1 MIVEDPDTPGGQRAK
16 LLDFGIAKL
25 LEDSLTGEAT
35 NRTPTEAVLGT
46 PRYMSPEQCRGAG
59 TVDAKSDVYSLGV
72 LLYEL
77 VAGRPPFTT
86 LARGDLMISHMVDEP
101 PPLSQIAPLVP
112 SDFAGLIHR
121 LLWKDR
127 EQRPTMAQVVSALEV
142 MGVQPDDS
150 HSLISRISQSASEMS
165 GRFLNRAIEEAAQAA
180 DVPVEVKVAEDTK
193 PLQLQSSAQ
202 GLSGSSPR
210 ASVASPLAPVSA
222 PIVPISAPI
231 VSVSSPVVSI
241 GAVSAGGPLGS
252 GASLPAYV
260 PPRLLSVTESDPA
273 SALQAD
279 AGRPTVPL
287 SVLAETPPERT
298 TLGHTASQKLPKL
311 PMLGQSVPLR
321 KVIPF
326 ATFGGLLLGT
336 LGLLIG
342 ASHQHSKEPQVH
354 AAAPQKSETKS
365 APSIHTVVRWSV
377 STTPPGAHVTRVRD
391 GKLMGLTPWAF
402 EPVKETGTEKL
413 LLDLDG
419 YAPTEVSLD
428 KLADGIVRI
437 VMKPRG
443 KSRSRDSA
451 P

>member
-1 MIVEDPDTPGGQRAK
+1 MANRKTRRGTIPFGRVPGAY
-16 LLDFGIAKL
+16 
-25 LEDSLTGEAT
+25 S
-35 NRTPTEAVLGT
+35 
-46 PRYMSPEQCRGAG
+46 SPEQCRGAG

-101 PPLSQIAPLVP
+101 PPLSEIAPLVP
-112 SDFAGLIHR
+112 ADFAGFIHR

-150 HSLISRISQSASEMS
+150 HSLISRISQSNSEMS
-165 GRFLNRAIEEAAQAA
+165 GRFLTRAIEEAAQAA
-180 DVPVEVKVAEDTK
+180 EVPVEMKAAEDTK
-193 PLQLQSSAQ
+193 PLQLQRAAQ
-202 GLSGSSPR
+202 GLSGSSPPVPIPSPM
-210 ASVASPLAPVSA
+210 ASIRS
-222 PIVPISAPI
+222 PIVSVSAPI
-231 VSVSSPVVSI
+231 VSVAAPIVSVASPVVSI
-241 GAVSAGGPLGS
+241 GA
-252 GASLPAYV
+252 GAPLPAYV
-260 PPRLLSVTESDPA
+260 PPHLLSVTESDPA
-273 SALQAD
+273 SAPQVD

-298 TLGHTASQKLPKL
+298 TLGHTASQKLPRL
-311 PMLGQSVPLR
+311 PMLGQAVPLR

-342 ASHQHSKEPQVH
+342 ASHQHNKEPAGP
-354 AAAPQKSETKS
+354 AAAPPQITTQPA
-365 APSIHTVVRWSV
+365 APGDTTVRWSIT
-377 STTPPGAHVTRVRD
+377 TTPPGAHVTRVRD
-391 GKLMGLTPWAF
+391 GKLMGLTPWSF
-402 EPVKETGTEKL
+402 EPTKEKGSEKL

-437 VMKPRG
+437 VLKPRG